1 MLNSEPNR
9 AGETSV
15 SVAGSQMVAQLL
27 FATSLDGLEEMD
39 TYVRAIESIVFE
51 LLALHVDRESRGAAR
66 AAYKA
71 GMAAGLYGASSE
83 ANGDAEPGMVDDG
96 LSSALLKVITD
107 AGREH
112 GRAIL
117 RWSISRSAHGARSNP
132 GVSRNICA
140 RRAAND
146 FP

>member
-9 AGETSV
+9 AGEASV
-15 SVAGSQMVAQLL
+15 LVAGNQMVAQLL
-27 FATSLDGLEEMD
+27 LATSLDGLEDMD
-39 TYVRAIESIVFE
+39 AYVRAIEPIVFE
-51 LLALHVDRESRGAAR
+51 LLARHVDSESRGAAR

-71 GMAAGLYGASSE
+71 GIAAGLYGASSE
-83 ANGDAEPGMVDDG
+83 AKGDAEPGMVDDG
-96 LSSALLKVITD
+96 RSSALLKLIAD

-117 RWSISRSAHGARSNP
+117 RWSMSRCAHGTLSKP
-132 GVSRNICA
+132 GVSRNIGV
-140 RRAAND
+140 RGAAND